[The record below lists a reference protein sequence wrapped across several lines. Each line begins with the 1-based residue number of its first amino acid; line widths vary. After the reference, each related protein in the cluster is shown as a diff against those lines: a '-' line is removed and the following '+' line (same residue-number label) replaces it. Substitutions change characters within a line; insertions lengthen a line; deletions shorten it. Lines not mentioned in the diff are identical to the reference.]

1 MTDKDLN
8 YINTKVDK
16 FYRIEVYDFVS
27 KQIVFYQST
36 LTLTEAREIFKVFK
50 KRYPGKFGYYLQIF
64 QKDKENKDEIIY
76 CSTDYQENLKT
87 KKEIKK

>member
-16 FYRIEVYDFVS
+16 FYRIEVYDFSS

-36 LTLTEAREIFKVFK
+36 LTLAEAREIFKIFK
-50 KRYPGKFGYYLQIF
+50 KRYPGKFGYYLQTF
-64 QKDKENKDEIIY
+64 LKNHEDKDQIIY
-76 CSTDYQENLKT
+76 TSTDYQDSIKLKREN
-87 KKEIKK
+87 KK